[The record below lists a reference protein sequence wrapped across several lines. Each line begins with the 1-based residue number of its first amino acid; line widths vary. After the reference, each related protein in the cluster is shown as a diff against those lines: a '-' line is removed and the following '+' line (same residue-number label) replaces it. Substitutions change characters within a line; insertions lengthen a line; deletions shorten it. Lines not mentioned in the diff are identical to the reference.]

1 MEFPAGAT
9 GANDGEPEVRRL
21 TASDG
26 LGQEDRGVDQEGE
39 SAMMVQLNIQV
50 PTLETHEEGLAYCR
64 QVAQLIV
71 HSELNEA
78 ALIKRIVYSVPKKKG
93 E

>member
-1 MEFPAGAT
+1 
-9 GANDGEPEVRRL
+9 
-21 TASDG
+21 
-26 LGQEDRGVDQEGE
+26 
-39 SAMMVQLNIQV
+39 MMVQLNIQV

-64 QVAQLIV
+64 RVAELLV
-71 HSELNEA
+71 NSALNEP

>member
-1 MEFPAGAT
+1 
-9 GANDGEPEVRRL
+9 
-21 TASDG
+21 
-26 LGQEDRGVDQEGE
+26 
-39 SAMMVQLNIQV
+39 MMVQLNIQV

-93 E
+93 EYP